1 MPFSVQK
8 DAESLRAVHY
18 EDVFKRTFLICHF
31 SVCLS
36 EEVMSTDQSVLK
48 YILENHILKLK
59 VTLSELYNG
68 QLLETLAGKLLRVF
82 IYRTVRA
89 MYVCVFV
96 SVFASENQTTS
107 EKSGGEA

>member
-1 MPFSVQK
+1 M
-8 DAESLRAVHY
+8 
-18 EDVFKRTFLICHF
+18 
-31 SVCLS
+31 CLS

>member
-1 MPFSVQK
+1 
-8 DAESLRAVHY
+8 
-18 EDVFKRTFLICHF
+18 
-31 SVCLS
+31 
-36 EEVMSTDQSVLK
+36 MSTDQSVLK

-89 MYVCVFV
+89 MYVCVCVFV
-96 SVFASENQTTS
+96 SVFASESNGIR
-107 EKSGGEA
+107 EELGGEA